1 MQALQ
6 CPVNYYP
13 VKLKGGAGFGHEH
26 HLSLP
31 ISPKPGINEVD
42 NCLFILLAPAP
53 MTRSTGDGFLLLSR
67 RFFSPS
73 PSLAPRINQKSSH
86 KDTTFFWKSS
96 KISSRWKTLCTMQF
110 MHFNSSIS
118 DF

>member
-1 MQALQ
+1 MPALQ

-13 VKLKGGAGFGHEH
+13 VKQKGGAGFGHEH

-53 MTRSTGDGFLLLSR
+53 MARSTCDGFLLLSN
-67 RFFSPS
+67 RFFAEPFAC
-73 PSLAPRINQKSSH
+73 SL
-86 KDTTFFWKSS
+86 D
-96 KISSRWKTLCTMQF
+96 
-110 MHFNSSIS
+110 
-118 DF
+118 